1 MQKIVSFGGGMQSM
15 GLLVLAAQGKIDYKT
30 VIFCNVGEDSEYPP
44 TLKYVHEIAMPYA
57 EKHGIELIELRK
69 YLKDGSVDTLF
80 QRLTRPGSRS
90 IGIPVRMSTGAP
102 SNRTCTV
109 DFKIKI
115 VDKWMKERI
124 GKEAITER
132 KKGLLK
138 ACEIT
143 DMSKENMPIA
153 LRRVDGFLK
162 EHEPLAQVA
171 LGISLDEIQRVK
183 VNMDPETLAWKVND
197 FPLIRLRMSR
207 QDCINIIADAKL
219 PIPTRSACSFCPYHS
234 IQKWQDMRQNE
245 PELFQQA
252 VDLEKTINT
261 RRASDGLDAVW
272 FTNKLKPLE
281 QATSELKQESMFE
294 DKEDVCE
301 SGYCFL

>member
-1 MQKIVSFGGGMQSM
+1 MQSM
-15 GLLVLAAQGKIDYKT
+15 GLLALAAQGKIDYKT
-30 VIFCNVGEDSEYPP
+30 FIFCNVGEDSEHPD
-44 TLKYVHEIAMPYA
+44 TLRYVHEIAMPYA

-69 YLKDGSVDTLF
+69 HLKDGSVDTLY

-90 IGIPVRMSTGAP
+90 IGIPVRMAGSGAP
-102 SNRTCTV
+102 ANRTCTV

-124 GKEAITER
+124 GKEAIAER

-138 ACEIT
+138 LCGIT
-143 DMSKENMPIA
+143 EMSKENMPIA
-153 LRRVDGFLK
+153 LRHVDGFLAS
-162 EHEPLAQVA
+162 HEPLAQVA
-171 LGISLDEIQRVK
+171 LGISLDEIQRMK
-183 VNMDPETLAWKVND
+183 ANMDPESLAWKVND
-197 FPLIRLRMSR
+197 YPLIRLRMTR
-207 QDCINIIADAKL
+207 QDCINTIAAAGL
-219 PIPTRSACSFCPYHS
+219 PVPPRSACSFCPYHS
-234 IQKWQDMRQNE
+234 LQKWQDMRQNE

-252 VDLEKTINT
+252 VDLEKTINE
-261 RRASDGLDAVW
+261 RREEHGLDAVW

-281 QATSELKQESMFE
+281 LATSELKQESMFE